1 MNKCFFVV
9 PDTFLKLA
17 ERWYTLSDIHWTKLR
32 CNGVKT
38 VLVIGGGITGLSAI
52 YELQKW
58 KREKQSDVRLILVEA
73 APELGGKIRTVKEDG
88 FIMEAGADS
97 IVSRKANHMSFIQE
111 LGLENEVVY
120 NATGRSFLF
129 IEGEL
134 KPIPADAVFGI
145 PTSIESL
152 AKSTLVSA
160 EGKVAAL
167 QDFYTKNETFT
178 ENDSIGTFLEHF
190 FGKELVEKQI
200 APVLSGVY
208 SGELSNLTIASTL
221 PYLLD
226 YKDEYGSI
234 IKGFSINK
242 EKFQSGGEKKFLS
255 FKDGLGSLIDA
266 FEREL
271 EDVEVIKNAKINKIE
286 KVNNCYQVSLVNHE
300 VIEVDHAI
308 LSIPHTEAV
317 TLFHGPELEKE
328 FAQLK
333 NSSMIS
339 VYVGFDVP
347 DHVLP
352 LDGTGFI
359 KANSDE
365 ITCNAC
371 TWTSRKWKHTSK
383 TGNLLVRL
391 FYKSSHPS
399 FASLKEMQEHELLQV
414 ALADLK
420 KSLGIKAEPVASV
433 VTNWSDCM
441 PNYLITHPQTVK
453 ALESKMDELYPGIL
467 LAGCSYYGVGIP
479 DCIEN
484 GENVARKMVSYL

>member
-1 MNKCFFVV
+1 M
-9 PDTFLKLA
+9 
-17 ERWYTLSDIHWTKLR
+17 
-32 CNGVKT
+32 KT
-38 VLVIGGGITGLSAI
+38 VLVIGGGITGLSAM

-58 KREKQSDVRLILVEA
+58 KKENQSEVRLILVEA
-73 APELGGKIRTVKEDG
+73 SSQLGGKIRTIKDNE

-111 LGLENEVVY
+111 LGLEDEVVY

-129 IEGEL
+129 TEGEL

-160 EGKVAAL
+160 EGKVEAL

-178 ENDSIGTFLEHF
+178 KNDSIGAFLEHF
-190 FGKELVEKQI
+190 LGKELVEKQI

-208 SGELSNLTIASTL
+208 SGELGNLTIASTL

-226 YKDEYGSI
+226 YKEEYGSI

-255 FKDGLGSLIDA
+255 FKNGLGLLIDR
-266 FEREL
+266 FEQEL
-271 EDVEVIKNAKINKIE
+271 KDVEIIKNAKTNKIE
-286 KVNNCYQVSLVNHE
+286 KINNCYHVSLINHE
-300 VIEVDHAI
+300 VIEADHVV

-317 TLFHGPELEKE
+317 KLIADQELEKE
-328 FAQLK
+328 FNRLK

-339 VYVGFDVP
+339 VYIGFDVP
-347 DHVLP
+347 DHMLP

-383 TGNLLVRL
+383 TRNLLVRL
-391 FYKSSHPS
+391 FYKSSDPS
-399 FASLKEMQEHELLQV
+399 FSALKEMSEQELLQV
-414 ALADLK
+414 ALADVK
-420 KSLGIKAEPVASV
+420 KSLGIKAEPVASI

-453 ALESKMDELYPGIL
+453 TLESKMGEQYPGIL

-484 GENVARKMVSYL
+484 GENVARKVVSQL